1 MNTLLRKHPYWLAV
15 LISIAAAG
23 IYWSLWATDR
33 YVSEANVVLQSARM
47 AQPEFSMS
55 SILSGAGSNDLLMLR
70 DHLRSVDMLRKL
82 DAALDLR
89 SHYAGDHIDVFSRLA
104 GDEAIEHLHAYY
116 LKRVKMEIDEYAH
129 VLRVKAQAYDP
140 QMAQAIVTLLLEEG
154 EAHMNALGHRL
165 AAEQVRFIETQV
177 QELRAGL
184 DRSMENLL
192 AYQNEQGLVSPTG
205 TVESVSAVVSGLERE
220 LATLKARRTAL
231 GASQSERSP
240 EMVRLAS
247 EVHAVERQITLES
260 ARLAARN
267 GGSLNRLS
275 ADFETLRL
283 QVDFAREMYASAL
296 AALENTRV
304 EAARSLKQVSILQSP
319 TLPEYPTEPRR
330 LYNLTVFALMALLA
344 GLIAHLL
351 TAIVRDHRD

>member
-1 MNTLLRKHPYWLAV
+1 SLLQKHPYWLAV
-15 LISIAAAG
+15 LIAIVGAG
-23 IYWSLWATDR
+23 GYWWLWATDR

-55 SILSGAGSNDLLMLR
+55 SILGGGSSNDLLMLR

-82 DAALDLR
+82 DTALDLR
-89 SHYAGDHIDVFSRLA
+89 NHYASNHIDALSRIA
-104 GDEAIEHLHAYY
+104 ADAPMEHLHRYY
-116 LKRVKMEIDEYAH
+116 LKRVSVEIDEYAH

-140 QMAQAIVTLLLEEG
+140 QTAHAIATLLLEEG

-177 QELRAGL
+177 LDLRARL
-184 DRSMENLL
+184 DAAMETLL

-205 TVESVSAVVSGLERE
+205 TVASVSAVVAALEGE
-220 LATLKARRTAL
+220 LASLKAQRSAL
-231 GASQSERSP
+231 GASQSERAP
-240 EMVRLAS
+240 EMVRLTSQVNAL
-247 EVHAVERQITLES
+247 ERQIALES
-260 ARLAARN
+260 ARLAASN

-296 AALENTRV
+296 TALESTRV

-319 TLPEYPTEPRR
+319 TVPEYATEPRR